1 MVENKESRTQLFTRN
16 IFVFGIATVI
26 SRLITFI
33 LTPIYTQYFSP
44 HEFGIYSLTTMA
56 INIICPLCMLGISDA
71 LFRLYFDKDNLSF
84 QKELISTG
92 LKLVICVT
100 SSVLFIFF
108 IFRKPITIMYLGD
121 INYLDYIVLA
131 IFIIFFSNITTITN
145 SIIRMENNRKKIV
158 QIILIQSI
166 ITLMLNLFFIVI
178 MHKDMRF
185 ILITNVINLTI
196 LFFITYEYGKKY
208 LNFTNLKINK
218 NTSKEIITYGLP
230 LAPVFIGY
238 WVLSAADKLILNY
251 IYDTSAVGLYTVGMR
266 VASIMILFQTIFA
279 QGWRFFSFSIMKD
292 DDASQVYGKIFDL
305 VFFMGISVITIL
317 LFYGDFIF
325 KILFAKTYY
334 EAWKISPILCF
345 GPVIMAL
352 RWIVSVGTRIKKET
366 FFNTISI
373 FIAATVNIILNFILI
388 PKYYLIGAA
397 IATLISYL
405 VMLIFDIIISD
416 KLFKVHFTKKRVFLA
431 SSILFTSYILKY
443 RFLENKLLLSTVFLL
458 IYTAIYCIF
467 NRDLVK
473 EIFLKGQ
480 IAYHKWRF
488 KK

>member
-1 MVENKESRTQLFTRN
+1 MENKESRTQLFTRN
-16 IFVFGIATVI
+16 IFVFGAATVV

-33 LTPIYTQYFSP
+33 LTPIYTRYFSP

-100 SSVLFIFF
+100 SSVLIIFF
-108 IFRKPITIMYLGD
+108 IFRKPITIKYLGD
-121 INYLDYIVLA
+121 IKYLDYIVLA
-131 IFIIFFSNITTITN
+131 IFIIFFRNITTITN

-158 QIILIQSI
+158 QITLIQSI
-166 ITLMLNLFFIVI
+166 IILMLNLFFIVI

-196 LFFITYEYGKKY
+196 LFFITYEYSKKY
-208 LNFTNLKINK
+208 LDFTNLKINK
-218 NTSKEIITYGLP
+218 NISKEIIIYGLP

-251 IYDTSAVGLYTVGMR
+251 IYDTSAVGLYTVGMKL
-266 VASIMILFQTIFA
+266 ASIMSLFQTIFS
-279 QGWRFFSFSIMKD
+279 QGWQFFSFSTMQD
-292 DDASQVYGKIFDL
+292 NDASKVYGKIFDL
-305 VFFMGISVITIL
+305 VVFAGVSIVTIL

-325 KILFAKTYY
+325 KILFSKIYY
-334 EAWKISPILCF
+334 EAWIVSPVLCL
-345 GPVIMAL
+345 GPVIMVL
-352 RWIVSVGTRIKKET
+352 WCIT
-366 FFNTISI
+366 TIGARVMKRTYLSTIGLFLASI
-373 FIAATVNIILNFILI
+373 ANIILNFLFI

-397 IATLISYL
+397 VATLISYII
-405 VMLIFDIIISD
+405 MLLFAIVIICPLFNVDFNNKRIIITS
-416 KLFKVHFTKKRVFLA
+416 LVLY
-431 SSILFTSYILKY
+431 SSYIIKY

-458 IYTAIYCIF
+458 IYIAIYCIF

-480 IAYHKWRF
+480 IAYHEWRF